1 MSDGPQVDCS
11 RSEGEGLLSPKKL
24 QRSIWNQVAEVPP
37 SISPNPHLN
46 LPSSLSLRSINLA
59 PSLPAVLHQSKHHAS
74 HINSLDISYS
84 IVEAR
89 TVSALCR
96 AFGNLQSLSAVNCG
110 LEELDSEMPWPKGL
124 KRIDLSR
131 NKLNKFPNGIACLMY
146 LETLNIS
153 GNLIRTVDP
162 AVLQLP
168 SLQKLYLLN
177 NPIQDIPRHVCRA
190 GVSEMRRYLH
200 VEPLPLPEEES
211 EQLRSRRKSLSSKNL
226 RKFLRE
232 HTWTESTESGYD
244 SPYQR
249 VLSTSSCSSL
259 SDIHHDLDLQ
269 WPTFHS
275 DTLPKGYTQVAS
287 GSLCQVYLPEEC
299 GESVHIEIVKDL
311 SLHPQVHSN
320 ELLITPV
327 VRITP
332 HGMMFPM
339 DKPAIVALSH
349 CARPRSQGQEE
360 MVPLC
365 SDTGLYEPPTWTRL
379 ESDHRCEVFHDCVT
393 FSTTHFSL
401 FAVVS
406 VLPYPFAKA
415 EINPD
420 EGGILTVPELPGFE
434 LYIPPGSIDIPVT
447 LQATVYYANHTES
460 DIDGNLSLATACVG
474 LEPHGM
480 EFTTPVCVS
489 IPVPDFASIKAS
501 FQDAQLQLWCS
512 PYINEHTFH
521 WEHVSNT
528 NISVQEGIE
537 LNGHVAT
544 FQVNH
549 FSFFEL
555 LWTICRD
562 TLQRLGYGASFVY
575 NQLPSRT
582 RYVSVRCQVF
592 MSHPLNDLTFG
603 ILVAVYKFGD
613 PLTELSNYKW
623 KLADTGNK
631 RMFLRTG
638 ELRVSLEGCFEP
650 RGEVGETTLS
660 RRTDIEFS
668 GEDFCL
674 RFEFALRLRDLP
686 LPLAD
691 HQLIGK
697 MHIHQWDGTTLM
709 ELNLIKV
716 SRHHPSIRNDT
727 SLWQCVS
734 RIHDIKFFCMQPVE
748 GSNTAFS
755 SQTPGPTCT
764 PTMLQQTAQYS
775 T

>member
-1 MSDGPQVDCS
+1 MSDGTQVDS
-11 RSEGEGLLSPKKL
+11 SKGEGLLSPKRL

-37 SISPNPHLN
+37 STSPHPHVH

-59 PSLPAVLHQSKHHAS
+59 PSLPAILHQCKPHAS
-74 HINSLDISYS
+74 HIISLDVSYS
-84 IVEAR
+84 IVEGS

-96 AFGNLQSLSAVNCG
+96 AFSNLQSLCAVNCG
-110 LEELDSEMPWPKGL
+110 LEELDSDMPWPKGL
-124 KRIDLSR
+124 KQIDLSR
-131 NKLNKFPNGIACLMY
+131 NKFRKVPSGIGCLMY

-153 GNLIRTVDP
+153 GNLIHTVDLTI
-162 AVLQLP
+162 LQLP
-168 SLQKLYLLN
+168 MLQKLYLLN
-177 NPIQDIPRHVCRA
+177 NPIKDIPRHVCRA
-190 GVSEMRRYLH
+190 GVSEMRRYFN
-200 VEPLPLPEEES
+200 VEPLPLPPEFEEDS
-211 EQLRSRRKSLSSKNL
+211 EQQHTRRKSLSCKNL
-226 RKFLRE
+226 SKFLNG
-232 HTWTESTESGYD
+232 HPWTESTESGYD
-244 SPYQR
+244 SPCQR
-249 VLSTSSCSSL
+249 VFSTSSCSSL
-259 SDIHHDLDLQ
+259 SDIQQDLDPQ

-275 DTLPKGYTQVAS
+275 YTLPRGYTEVAS

-299 GESVHIEIVKDL
+299 GESVNVEIVKDL
-311 SLHPQVHSN
+311 SLHPQVRSN

-332 HGMMFPM
+332 HGVVFPT

-349 CARPRSQGQEE
+349 CTRPRSHGQDVI
-360 MVPLC
+360 VPLC
-365 SDTGLYEPPTWTRL
+365 SDTGLYDPPTWTRL
-379 ESDHRCEVFHDCVT
+379 KCDHRCDVFQDVT

-401 FAVVS
+401 FAVIS
-406 VLPYPFAKA
+406 VLPYPFAKT

-420 EGGILTVPELPGFE
+420 DGGILTVPELPGFE
-434 LYIPPGSIDIPVT
+434 IYVPPGSIDIPT
-447 LQATVYYANHTES
+447 TMQATVYYANTES
-460 DIDGNLSLATACVG
+460 DIDDSLSLATACVG

-489 IPVPDFASIKAS
+489 IPVPDFASITTS

-512 PYINEHTFH
+512 PYIDEHSFH
-521 WEHVSNT
+521 WEHIPNA
-528 NISVQEGIE
+528 NISVQESPE
-537 LNGHVAT
+537 LSGHIAT

-562 TLQRLGYGASFVY
+562 TLQRLGYGASVVY
-575 NQLPSRT
+575 KQLSSRT

-592 MSHPLNDLTFG
+592 MSHPSNDLTFG
-603 ILVAVYKFGD
+603 ILVAVFKFGD

-638 ELRVSLEGCFEP
+638 ELCVSLGGCFEP

-660 RRTDIEFS
+660 RRAEIEFA

-697 MHIHQWDGTTLM
+697 LHIHQQDGTTPV

-716 SRHHPSIRNDT
+716 SKHCFHHWD
-727 SLWQCVS
+727 
-734 RIHDIKFFCMQPVE
+734 
-748 GSNTAFS
+748 
-755 SQTPGPTCT
+755 
-764 PTMLQQTAQYS
+764 
-775 T
+775 